1 MGRLRSFFN
10 CIAAAFLMAVAYS
23 HPVGAQSSEI
33 DLLFE
38 QLAKPDQQGW
48 QSIEESIWREWSKS
62 GSPAMDLLLSRGRAA
77 MTAGDTETAINHFTA
92 LIDHAPGFAEG
103 WNARAT
109 AFYQAELY
117 GPSVQDIRQALSLN
131 PRHFGAFSGL
141 GIILEE
147 LGYDD
152 RALAAYR
159 AVQAIH
165 PHRPNVEEAIDR
177 LVLKVSGPET

>member
-1 MGRLRSFFN
+1 
-10 CIAAAFLMAVAYS
+10 
-23 HPVGAQSSEI
+23 
-33 DLLFE
+33 
-38 QLAKPDQQGW
+38 
-48 QSIEESIWREWSKS
+48 
-62 GSPAMDLLLSRGRAA
+62 
-77 MTAGDTETAINHFTA
+77 
-92 LIDHAPGFAEG
+92 
-103 WNARAT
+103 
-109 AFYQAELY
+109 
-117 GPSVQDIRQALSLN
+117 VQDIRQALSLN
-131 PRHFGAFSGL
+131 SRHFGALSGL